1 MAHKFVAFGQDA
13 AGGMTTR
20 PSSEHSVVLR
30 RSVLLTVESYLS
42 SVSDLSA
49 SLLLQEDYIQSPRAK
64 STPLVRIN
72 KNMIQ

>member
-42 SVSDLSA
+42 SVSVCFSFT
-49 SLLLQEDYIQSPRAK
+49 PRGLHTITSRKIYAYK
-64 STPLVRIN
+64 N
-72 KNMIQ
+72 KQKT